1 MKKDTIKNQT
11 VKDTIKNQKKFSDT
25 NLSYFQLTFE
35 RLVTTKHTL
44 KIFDKCLKILRTI
57 SLKGWA
63 ACGARAS

>member
-11 VKDTIKNQKKFSDT
+11 VKDTIKNHKKFSDT

-57 SLKGWA
+57 SLKG
-63 ACGARAS
+63 

>member
-57 SLKGWA
+57 SLKG
-63 ACGARAS
+63 